1 MTIQRHHPIDR
12 LMRWNLGLGLPFGVI
27 IVGIMGWC
35 NPTYSNAP
43 APILLIWALF
53 FGSTVLALTPVK
65 LYIPLKLTIA
75 ALLPFFIGCVIML
88 IALGDLEWRSASRL
102 LLPFWIGFKF
112 MKLYLCV
119 PLLMLAYISAI
130 HRIKTPIPFS
140 QS

>member
-1 MTIQRHHPIDR
+1 MTIQRHHPIDH
-12 LMRWNLGLGLPFGVI
+12 LMTWNLALGLPFGLL
-27 IVGIMGWC
+27 IVGIMGWSY
-35 NPTYSNAP
+35 PPYSNAP
-43 APILLIWALF
+43 SPILLIWAAL

-88 IALGDLEWRSASRL
+88 FALGDLDWRTASHL

-119 PLLMLAYISAI
+119 PLVILAYISAI
-130 HRIKTPIPFS
+130 NRIKPPRPY
-140 QS
+140 